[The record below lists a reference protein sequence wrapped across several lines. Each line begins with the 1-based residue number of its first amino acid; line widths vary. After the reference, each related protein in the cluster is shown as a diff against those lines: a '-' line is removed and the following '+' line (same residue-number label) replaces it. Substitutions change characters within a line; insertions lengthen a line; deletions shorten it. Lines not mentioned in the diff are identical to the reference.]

1 MALSA
6 LLSVAAAISGLLSL
20 GACHAATK
28 DEDAIPGGR
37 WIWAAGLMLAAVAL
51 GYFSGRLA

>member
-1 MALSA
+1 MSA
-6 LLSVAAAISGLLSL
+6 LLSAAAAISGLLSL